1 MGLGRCGGSAVGS
14 PSLRSQRTEFRR
26 ELPHSEDGGNSV
38 IEQYNALTP
47 GQASKYLGVSEAA
60 LRLWRS
66 RGEGPRHFRAGE
78 KLIRYRR
85 ADLDSWIETRLSE
98 PSTSSISTER

>member
-1 MGLGRCGGSAVGS
+1 M
-14 PSLRSQRTEFRR
+14 
-26 ELPHSEDGGNSV
+26 N
-38 IEQYNALTP
+38 EQPITLTP
-47 GQASKYLGVSEAA
+47 KKAASYLGISEAA

-85 ADLDSWIETRLSE
+85 VDLDNWIESRLSTVSAE
-98 PSTSSISTER
+98 VKCV